1 MVGQTLTSGPSA
13 GTLADGLSSLVPVVL
28 RGLSQMQDE
37 RTGLFSHKAW
47 MEDGG
52 QLTNR
57 GTNPLYTGACVI
69 GLFSGEEGRAEPYF
83 GQAARALDAL
93 LRRSSERDP
102 AVLATTLWGCAL
114 AGRVEGRRLVETLI
128 SVAEPRRLSS
138 MQLGLAVAGLAQ
150 WLRAGERAGERDDGH
165 TIAAARVLAGEL
177 KRRYVPEAHVFSSIG
192 GRGWRHPALLRMTS
206 FAAQVYPLLG
216 LCQLAEAT
224 DTAPPPEVKRV
235 CDFLVQSQGELGQ
248 WWWFYSTRAPK
259 IIEGYP
265 VYSVHQDAMA
275 AMALLPAT
283 RLGAGDYLD
292 ALAIG
297 LRWISGQNELG
308 QSLVDG
314 RAGLIHRAI
323 QRRGGDCDGL
333 AGWSRRQ
340 RGAAYVAALAGRSRP
355 APSELEPCSEC
366 RSYHLGWLLLAAAMA
381 AGRI

>member
-1 MVGQTLTSGPSA
+1 MVGQTLKSGRSA
-13 GTLADGLSSLVPVVL
+13 GTLADELSSLVPVAL
-28 RGLSQMQDE
+28 RGLSGMQDE

-47 MEDGG
+47 METGG
-52 QLTNR
+52 RLTNH
-57 GTNPLYTGACVI
+57 GANPLYTGACVI
-69 GLFSGEEGRAEPYF
+69 GLLSGEEGRAEPYL

-114 AGRVEGRRLVETLI
+114 AGRVEGQALVERLI
-128 SVAEPRRLSS
+128 AVAEPRRLSS

-150 WLRAGERAGERDDGH
+150 WLRAGERDDGR
-165 TIAAARVLAGEL
+165 TAAAARVLAAEL
-177 KRRYVPEAHVFSSIG
+177 KRRYVPQARVFSSIG

-216 LCQLAEAT
+216 LCQLAQAT
-224 DTAPPPEVKRV
+224 DTAPPPEVKGV
-235 CDFLVQSQGELGQ
+235 CDFLIRSQGELGQ

-259 IIEGYP
+259 VIEGYP

-275 AMALLPAT
+275 VMALLPAT

-297 LRWISGQNELG
+297 LRWIRGQNELG
-308 QSLVDG
+308 QSMVDG
-314 RAGLIHRAI
+314 GAGLIHRAI

-340 RGAAYVAALAGRSRP
+340 RNAAYVAALTGRTRR
-355 APSELEPCSEC
+355 APSEFERLSEC

-381 AGRI
+381 GGGL

>member
-1 MVGQTLTSGPSA
+1 
-13 GTLADGLSSLVPVVL
+13 
-28 RGLSQMQDE
+28 MQDE

-47 MEDGG
+47 TEGGG
-52 QLTNR
+52 QVTNR
-57 GTNPLYTGACVI
+57 GANPLYTGACVV
-69 GLFSGEEGRAEPYF
+69 GLLSGEEDRAEPYS

-93 LRRSSERDP
+93 LRRSGERDP

-114 AGRVEGRRLVETLI
+114 AGRVEGRRMVETLI

-150 WLRAGERAGERDDGH
+150 WLRAGERDDGH

-177 KRRYVPEAHVFSSIG
+177 TRRYVPEAHAFSSIG

-224 DTAPPPEVKRV
+224 DAAPPPEVKSV
-235 CDFLVQSQGELGQ
+235 CDFLVLSQGELGQ

-259 IIEGYP
+259 VIEGYP

-275 AMALLPAT
+275 VMALLPAT

-292 ALAIG
+292 ALALG
-297 LRWISGQNELG
+297 LRWVSGQNELG

-340 RGAAYVAALAGRSRP
+340 RGAAYVAALASRSRP
-355 APSELEPCSEC
+355 APSELERCSEC

-381 AGRI
+381 GGGI